1 MDRLPEQAELIAAEE
16 RKQLR
21 APAQEEP
28 SQEARIIF
36 DDDFLAIPPGRLS
49 GSQSRKWGGRNARSL
64 PAVILTMLSMME
76 QV

>member
-28 SQEARIIF
+28 AQEARIIF
-36 DDDFLAIPPGRLS
+36 DDDFLAIPP
-49 GSQSRKWGGRNARSL
+49 
-64 PAVILTMLSMME
+64 
-76 QV
+76 

>member
-28 SQEARIIF
+28 AQEARP
-36 DDDFLAIPPGRLS
+36 FLTTI
-49 GSQSRKWGGRNARSL
+49 SL
-64 PAVILTMLSMME
+64 PFLLDDCLDPRAGNGEEGMRGHSRP
-76 QV
+76 